1 MQRALLTIGF
11 VVAGFMNDKMMKA
24 SIIKKIYKFK
34 KEEINEDK
42 PGRDREL
49 SSLSMN
55 GNSIYSHQTHTRDA
69 SGVNGSSP
77 NGKHKD

>member
-42 PGRDREL
+42 PGREREM
-49 SSLSMN
+49 SSL
-55 GNSIYSHQTHTRDA
+55 
-69 SGVNGSSP
+69 
-77 NGKHKD
+77 